1 MWQLML
7 CLLTANIVPA
17 MITALIQNIQEL
29 TCLWPSYV
37 GRKELSLP
45 PVWVK
50 RKGHFCPE
58 WVHTH
63 INGVVERPNNS
74 SL

>member
-17 MITALIQNIQEL
+17 MITAPIQNIQEL
-29 TCLWPSYV
+29 LPVS
-37 GRKELSLP
+37 GLARKKVSLP

-58 WVHTH
+58 EE
-63 INGVVERPNNS
+63 NGVAAPTTLLCANM
-74 SL
+74 